1 MALAVLLGHDEHDFS
16 GSIERLDQLS
26 EDNLDIAA
34 SARLEHGYCLMHLGQ
49 LREAEEK
56 IRGGLSMG
64 RNQGQRWKIAH
75 GLQYLAL
82 ALRQQGNLGSLEEA
96 THHLAEAAQLLG
108 DNPRLLSKI
117 ADTLGQV
124 YN

>member
-1 MALAVLLGHDEHDFS
+1 MALAVLLGHDGHDFS

-49 LREAEEK
+49 LREAEKK
-56 IRGGLSMG
+56 ICDGLNRA
-64 RNQGQRWKIAH
+64 RNQGPRWKMAH
-75 GLQYLAL
+75 GLQCLAQ

-96 THHLAEAAQLLG
+96 THHLVEAAQLLG
-108 DNPRLLSKI
+108 DNPRLLSQI